1 MTTTELS
8 PVLPPAPTGQESTTA
23 KERNG
28 SRVRLFFADHLRVAL
43 IALVVIHHLT
53 ISLAV
58 PIPGLWYFEAANSTV
73 ADELFGLLLLLIDQ
87 SFFMGAFFLIAGYFT
102 PSSYD
107 RKGAGAF
114 LRDRVIRLLIPMA
127 AFWLLLSPVTELL
140 AALGSPQHQ
149 PITITWS
156 SYLNSI
162 GPGPLWFVEVL
173 FLLSG
178 AYAGIRVLLRSRVPE
193 RSPERYAPPTVRMAA
208 LFTLGLA
215 TATFIFRLAVPVGY
229 VLPVFDLPTP
239 GYLPQYVALFVVG
252 VIAARRDWFRS
263 MPDRMGWIGFAASG
277 VATVVVFLPSLLGGL
292 QTASFEGGFHW
303 QAAGYALWDSTM
315 AVGMFCGLLMV
326 FRRWANR
333 AGRIWNELSRSAFGV
348 YVLHPPVLV
357 VVAIPV
363 AVAPI
368 DPVLKLLVAVMVAI
382 PACFGVAGLV
392 RRLPGVSRVL

>member
-8 PVLPPAPTGQESTTA
+8 PVLPVVPAGRELIEA
-23 KERNG
+23 KAGAG
-28 SRVRLFFADHLRVAL
+28 SRARLFFADHLRAAL
-43 IALVVIHHLT
+43 TALVVIHHLT

-58 PIPGLWYFEAANSTV
+58 PIPGLWYFEAPTSTFPAEV
-73 ADELFGLLLLLIDQ
+73 FGLLLLLIDQ

-114 LRDRVIRLLIPMA
+114 LRDRVIRLIIPMA
-127 AFWLLLSPVTELL
+127 AFWLVLSPLTQLL
-140 AALGSPQHQ
+140 AALASHQ
-149 PITITWS
+149 PITIDWS
-156 SYLNSI
+156 GYLTSI

-173 FLLSG
+173 FVLCA
-178 AYAGIRVLLRSRVPE
+178 AYVALRLLLRRRVPE
-193 RSPERYAPPTVRMAA
+193 RSPERYAPPTLRMAA

-215 TATFIFRLAVPVGY
+215 AATFIFRLAVPVGY

-239 GYLPQYVALFVVG
+239 GYLPQYLGLFVVG

-263 MPDRMGWIGFAASG
+263 MPDRLGWIGFAASG
-277 VATVVVFLPSLLGGL
+277 VATVFLFLPSLLSSLTTGG
-292 QTASFEGGFHW
+292 FEGGLHW

-326 FRRWANR
+326 FRRWGNG
-333 AGRIWNELSRSAFGV
+333 AGRIWNELSRNAFGV
-348 YVLHPPVLV
+348 YVLHPPLLVLVAIPMVLAPINPLLRLLVGV

-363 AVAPI
+363 
-368 DPVLKLLVAVMVAI
+368 
-382 PACFGVAGLV
+382 CFAVAGLV